1 MAMLQEEK
9 RDGIQL
15 GKKLDKCCI
24 CERQLIQNPDLEIPY
39 LEYEEVFKIRIGG
52 LDQCICMKHF
62 KDIINSNPNYTLL
75 DTREYMAVPLSAME
89 EDYEKEVTEEL
100 VYEPVEEP
108 VMEVQEE
115 KKDTKKNSNKKN
127 K

>member
-1 MAMLQEEK
+1 MEGDTMAMLQEEK
-9 RDGIQL
+9 RDGIQM
-15 GKKLDKCCI
+15 GKKLDKCCV

-52 LDQCICMKHF
+52 LDNCICMKHF

-75 DTREYMAVPLSAME
+75 DTREYMVVPLSAMTE
-89 EDYEKEVTEEL
+89 ESEPEPEKEVI
-100 VYEPVEEP
+100 EEP
-108 VMEVQEE
+108 EE
-115 KKDTKKNSNKKN
+115 KKESKKPNNKK

>member
-9 RDGIQL
+9 RDGIQM
-15 GKKLDKCCI
+15 GKKLDKCCV

-52 LDQCICMKHF
+52 LDNCICMKHF

-75 DTREYMAVPLSAME
+75 DTREYMVVPLSAMTE
-89 EDYEKEVTEEL
+89 ESEPEPEKEVI
-100 VYEPVEEP
+100 EEP
-108 VMEVQEE
+108 EE
-115 KKDTKKNSNKKN
+115 KKESKKPNNKK